1 MRLRNNDE
9 AADFQHLLLGTSQ
22 GWAACEGPPESADL
36 LTWQQSQLTS
46 VRPLWVLL
54 CARCFLAP
62 SLTAGAAWRA
72 QALAGDKSQCCTD
85 RAGAGPSNGL
95 MSQRKHVEPSPGP
108 NWAQSGLIRLG

>member
-1 MRLRNNDE
+1 MRLRDNDE
-9 AADFQHLLLGTSQ
+9 AADAELLGTSQ

-46 VRPLWVLL
+46 LRPLWVLL
-54 CARCFLAP
+54 CARYF
-62 SLTAGAAWRA
+62 LTAGAAWRA